1 MIKIIG
7 QKAESDIK
15 GSLAKRRKRSLGIA
29 PGGPGGA
36 NSFKNGE
43 GVMAMKRSSGSRDLT
58 GLEVLGVA
66 IRSEIDAHRFY
77 SQALRITQNPLLR
90 EKLSRLAAE
99 EKRHRQ
105 ILEERYRKSTGEKFP
120 LLPRK
125 GGAEG
130 KGKAPKD
137 LEPEELLKIAIRRE
151 QEAAQFYRREAQK
164 STDMSGRF
172 MLEYLADFE
181 MGHERSL
188 RSELK
193 ALRRFPQWFSLK
205 DPVVMLVGP

>member
-1 MIKIIG
+1 MKG
-7 QKAESDIK
+7 KAKKETR
-15 GSLAKRRKRSLGIA
+15 G
-29 PGGPGGA
+29 
-36 NSFKNGE
+36 
-43 GVMAMKRSSGSRDLT
+43 LT

-66 IRSEIDAHRFY
+66 IRSEMEANRFY
-77 SQALRITQNPLLR
+77 SQARTRVQNPLLK

-105 ILEERYRKSTGEKFP
+105 ILEERYKRSSGEPFP
-120 LLPRK
+120 PVPRK

-130 KGKAPKD
+130 KGRMPQD
-137 LEPEELLKIAIRRE
+137 LNPEELLRVAILKER
-151 QEAAQFYRREAQK
+151 EAARFYQKEAQR

-181 MGHERSL
+181 RNHERSL
-188 RSELK
+188 LAELK
-193 ALRRFPQWFSLK
+193 ALERFPDWFSSK